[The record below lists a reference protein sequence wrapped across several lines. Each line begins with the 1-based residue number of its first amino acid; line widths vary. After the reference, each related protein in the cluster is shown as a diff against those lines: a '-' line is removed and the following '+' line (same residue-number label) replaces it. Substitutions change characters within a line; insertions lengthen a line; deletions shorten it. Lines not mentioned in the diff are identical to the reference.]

1 MTFQLTLWLEYYVDA
16 EDMARLHLAA
26 AVLSHVQSQ
35 RIFAFAGRFSW
46 DKILAIMREL
56 DPERKL
62 PNDFSGG
69 DDPTEI
75 GPRGKAEALLKSLGR
90 TGWTSLADSV
100 AANVNGEGPIYGF

>member
-1 MTFQLTLWLEYYVDA
+1 
-16 EDMARLHLAA
+16 MARLHLAA
-26 AVLSHVQSQ
+26 AVLSHVQGQ

-56 DPERKL
+56 DPQRIL
-62 PNDFSGG
+62 PDDFLGG
-69 DDPTEI
+69 DDPAEVV
-75 GPRGKAEALLKSLGR
+75 PRGKAEALLRELGR